1 MIAATLTVTT
11 TATSIFD
18 LIQTA
23 TPGQLPAADKTTGR
37 VTEIHIQWQANDSFL
52 VWKPGSVNTATDSGF
67 AFSDPSVAGSQAKG
81 LMVIRSG
88 VGANVLNLKDVYL
101 VTAAGTATVKVTA
114 YSI

>member
-11 TATSIFD
+11 TATSLFD

-23 TPGQLPAADKTTGR
+23 TPNQLPQADRHSGR
-37 VTEIHIQWQANDSFL
+37 VAEVHIQWQANDSFL
-52 VWKPGSVNTATDSGF
+52 VYKPGSVNTATDSGF

-81 LMVIRSG
+81 LMVLRTG
-88 VGANVLNLKDVYL
+88 TGMNNLNLKDIYL
-101 VTAAGTATVKVTA
+101 ATAAGTATVKVTA